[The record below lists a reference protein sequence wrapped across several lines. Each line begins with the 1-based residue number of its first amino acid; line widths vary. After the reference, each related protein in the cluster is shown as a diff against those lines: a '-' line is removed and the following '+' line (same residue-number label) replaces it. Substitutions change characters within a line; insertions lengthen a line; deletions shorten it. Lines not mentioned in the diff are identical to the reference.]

1 MEWLG
6 KSETRGVQPSPRK
19 GHSMTRLLDSSLVL
33 VFGGETATGQLLNDM
48 YSLHVER
55 LEWRHITYK
64 DGPVPCPRLLHTATA
79 ISSTAMVILFGD
91 TYSQD
96 PDRFPSLPSPLKD
109 AWLFDIRDGSW
120 KEIPDQSGL
129 GPFPRSCHTA
139 IFGNGFGQM
148 PAVYVFGGFG
158 SEGSCGP
165 ITYRLRIGDWQWERL
180 KICLKNK
187 KGKTVFAEDPSTSTE
202 YDGMIEEDIP
212 CSRESHG
219 AAWLPGLNGMLIV
232 GGDGGFS
239 LQDDCWLLV
248 PSMRHRGHWRW
259 REIRLRK
266 ARDLLENELPRCGG
280 FSLVTLPTAKAQVLL
295 WGGIQG
301 LTGGETMKPKIS
313 YLIDL
318 DSRQTTRL
326 EAIGEP
332 PFKGRLLHGLV
343 RANNRLIAFGGCDSS
358 GKVIQGLD
366 VAKLLPDFKYFGLHA
381 NDFGPVA
388 AGVAAGSSPTELR
401 SEMTT
406 GEGGDELQGGTP
418 EEATIPLVGPSSIP
432 QGTPLS
438 GRILDVSEYG
448 YFVSVVI
455 RGRLYKGVLVANPL
469 KDHNSQAE
477 NDLAAKQEPVL
488 NEGDVQ
494 ATTPKPKRPRL
505 DPAVEALP
513 DSPQRAFEPDNTVVI
528 SLD

>member
-1 MEWLG
+1 
-6 KSETRGVQPSPRK
+6 
-19 GHSMTRLLDSSLVL
+19 MTRLLDSSLVL

-55 LEWRHITYK
+55 LEWRHVTYK
-64 DGPVPCPRLLHTATA
+64 AGPVPCPRLLHSATA
-79 ISSTAMVILFGD
+79 ISSTAMVVLFGD
-91 TYSQD
+91 SYSQNSRS
-96 PDRFPSLPSPLKD
+96 PPLTSPLKD
-109 AWLFDIRDGSW
+109 TWVFDIRDGSW
-120 KEIPDQSGL
+120 KEIPDETGL
-129 GPFPRSCHTA
+129 GPGPRSCHTA

-158 SEGSCGP
+158 GAGSCGA

-180 KICLKNK
+180 KICLKNVL
-187 KGKTVFAEDPSTSTE
+187 GKTVFAEDP
-202 YDGMIEEDIP
+202 YDSKDNDGVREEDIP
-212 CSRESHG
+212 RARESHG

-232 GGDGGFS
+232 GGDGGFA

-248 PSMRHRGHWRW
+248 PSPRYRGHWRW
-259 REIRLRK
+259 RRIELRK
-266 ARDLLENELPRCGG
+266 ARDLPENQLPPCAG

-301 LTGGETMKPKIS
+301 TAGGETMKPKIS

-326 EAIGEP
+326 EAKGEP
-332 PFKGRLLHGLV
+332 PVAGRLLHGLV
-343 RANNRLIAFGGCDSS
+343 RANKNLIAFGGCD
-358 GKVIQGLD
+358 GVGDVMEGLD
-366 VAKLLPDFKYFGLHA
+366 TAKLLPDFKSFGLHA
-381 NDFGPVA
+381 TDFGPVA
-388 AGVAAGSSPTELR
+388 AGVAAGSSPTELG
-401 SEMTT
+401 SEMAS
-406 GEGGDELQGGTP
+406 GEGREEWNGAAA

-438 GRILDVSEYG
+438 GRILDVSDYG

-469 KDHNSQAE
+469 KDRNPRLE
-477 NDLAAKQEPVL
+477 NELAAKEEPAL
-488 NEGDVQ
+488 NGDDRQ
-494 ATTPKPKRPRL
+494 GTTPKPKRPRL

-513 DSPQRAFEPDNTVVI
+513 DSPQRGFEPDSPVVI